1 MSIGFDIQSGGAF
14 IGQGQGSVSLDY
26 FMQKMKPFIEQALQ
40 DAKGEIRSR
49 IPIGAS
55 GFAQRS
61 VGYRLDDDASGFNRL
76 IYIPPG
82 LPAAKYAYYIENKR
96 GKGGMP
102 PWREGSNLYAWVKR
116 KITSSKSK
124 KKGGKQIGRSK
135 SLDREILS
143 ASFLIARHIA
153 EYGTYDKQDAPEPFK
168 RGWEIAL
175 PRVKK
180 ILDYGIE
187 KTLKEL
193 GD

>member
-1 MSIGFDIQSGGAF
+1 MSIGFDIQDGFPGGISMGF
-14 IGQGQGSVSLDY
+14 

-61 VGYRLDDDASGFNRL
+61 VGYRLDDKPEEGFDRL

-96 GKGGMP
+96 LPGAMP
-102 PWREGSNLYAWVKR
+102 PWQVGSSLYAWVKR
-116 KITSSKSK
+116 KITSEKSK
-124 KKGGKQIGRSK
+124 KKGGKQIGKSK

-153 EYGTYDKQDAPEPFK
+153 EYGTYDKKDAPQPFK
-168 RGWEIAL
+168 RGWEIAS
-175 PRVKK
+175 PRVKR
-180 ILDYGIE
+180 ILEYGIE
-187 KTLKEL
+187 QTLKEI
-193 GD
+193 GN